1 MSEFDTVQLV
11 ALLGWLILCGSAL
24 AARRLSWKKGV
35 SMALIWVAIFVGV
48 ALFISVVS

>member
-1 MSEFDTVQLV
+1 MSEIDTVQII
-11 ALLGWLILCGSAL
+11 ALTGWLVLCVSAFS
-24 AARRLSWKKGV
+24 ARRLSWRKEL